1 MTGAEKRTAL
11 VTGGAKGIGFACA
24 EALEA
29 SGYNVKVIGR
39 DLEALKSCDFDFE
52 VCDVTS
58 ESAVTE
64 VFAKIGRVDILV
76 NNAGIASTA
85 PVHRTTLSD
94 WNNAFAVNATG
105 AFLCTRAVLAGMRQ
119 RNWGRV
125 ITIASTASQSGAP
138 YIAAYAASKHAV
150 LGLMRVVASEVE
162 GSGVTANSV
171 CPTFVRTEMTEQSVR
186 KIVELTGKTPLEAE
200 QTLANQSALNRL
212 LEPQEVAAAVV
223 YLSSDLA
230 AAVNGQSIIID
241 GGTTQQ

>member
-1 MTGAEKRTAL
+1 MTGTEKRIAL
-11 VTGGAKGIGFACA
+11 ITGGAKGIGFACA

-29 SGYNVKVIGR
+29 AGCNVKVIGR
-39 DLEALKSCDFDFE
+39 DIEALKSCGFDYE

-58 ESAVTE
+58 EAAVTE
-64 VFAKIGRVDILV
+64 IFTKIGRVDILV

-94 WNNAFAVNATG
+94 WNNALAVNATS

-125 ITIASTASQSGAP
+125 ITIASTASNSGAP

-162 GSGVTANSV
+162 GTGVTANSV
-171 CPTFVRTEMTEQSVR
+171 CPTFVRTEMTKHSVQ

-200 QTLANQSALNRL
+200 QALANQSALNRL

-230 AAVNGQSIIID
+230 GAVNGQSIIID

>member
-1 MTGAEKRTAL
+1 MTGTEKRIAL
-11 VTGGAKGIGFACA
+11 ITGGAKGSGFACA

-29 SGYNVKVIGR
+29 AGCNVKVVGR
-39 DLEALKSCDFDFE
+39 DLEALKSCGFDYE

-58 ESAVTE
+58 EAAVTE
-64 VFAKIGRVDILV
+64 IFTKIGRVDILV

-94 WNNAFAVNATG
+94 WNNALAVNATS
-105 AFLCTRAVLAGMRQ
+105 AFLCTRAVLTGMRQ

-125 ITIASTASQSGAP
+125 ITIASTASNSGAP

-162 GSGVTANSV
+162 GTGVTANSV
-171 CPTFVRTEMTEQSVR
+171 CPTFVRTEMTKQSVQ

-200 QTLANQSALNRL
+200 QALANQSALNRL

-230 AAVNGQSIIID
+230 GAVNGQSIIID